1 MEKEI
6 LEDSKERLVQKKS
19 FCLRKKLPFS
29 AHAKPTDKE
38 KPFLSTAK
46 LQFSTAPK
54 LTCSSACHCE
64 LAESPLFFET
74 SQSCVYTAAPLSHRF
89 KASPAIPG
97 KPAILGTAGYMM
109 TAGHFHRNLVSSGDL
124 NQGRR
129 TESSPPTW
137 SPCSRPFAILPVSAV
152 SDALKLATG
161 NFLHV
166 RACFCGTFCTPQKVP
181 KNVPLQGASRFSK
194 PRFSSPQW
202 RLRTNPIKTFA
213 ASRLFRR
220 LSAAM
225 PLFLLPAATGRRP
238 RRPEKPS
245 FAELQKTVRFLILQ

>member
-1 MEKEI
+1 M
-6 LEDSKERLVQKKS
+6 QKKS

-74 SQSCVYTAAPLSHRF
+74 SQSCVCTAAPFSHRF
-89 KASPAIPG
+89 KSSPAIPG

-152 SDALKLATG
+152 SDAQKLATG

-166 RACFCGTFCTPQKVP
+166 RACFLITFCTMQKVTTRI
-181 KNVPLQGASRFSK
+181 PLQEASRFRK
-194 PRFSSPQW
+194 PRISAPPPQ
-202 RLRTNPIKTFA
+202 LPTATIKTFQG
-213 ASRLFRR
+213 SFEVLQTLEQRTKITH
-220 LSAAM
+220 SY
-225 PLFLLPAATGRRP
+225 
-238 RRPEKPS
+238 KPN
-245 FAELQKTVRFLILQ
+245 

>member
-89 KASPAIPG
+89 KSSPAIPG

-109 TAGHFHRNLVSSGDL
+109 NAGHFHRNLVSSGDL

-152 SDALKLATG
+152 SDAQKLATG

-202 RLRTNPIKTFA
+202 RLR
-213 ASRLFRR
+213 
-220 LSAAM
+220 
-225 PLFLLPAATGRRP
+225 
-238 RRPEKPS
+238 
-245 FAELQKTVRFLILQ
+245 